1 MATAVPCLFPLSGTG
16 NTRERCSS
24 PITRKGAHMSPS
36 ASSVPEHT
44 PAVQV
49 SIPSTSALSDMTTLQ
64 VRSHRRAQWFWID
77 NAVIDTYG
85 PTLGPI
91 GLSLYMGLCRYAN
104 SSTGKC
110 WPSLGKLSQQL
121 GISVISASRHLKTL
135 VACGLLQVEPRPGTT
150 ALVTI
155 LDIPE
160 SPITE
165 IGVDPDPHPPEGTPP
180 SQRWGSPITEMGEPD
195 LRNQTKEL
203 PPYPPESAH
212 AVHEEITPLAVPLHV
227 TIAALLTVWDD
238 TTRTQLE
245 AEARTTL
252 AAEGV
257 SPWHLIKPAVEA
269 RMVTLW
275 EAQTQDR
282 GAPGGETV
290 RQEYA
295 A

>member
-1 MATAVPCLFPLSGTG
+1 
-16 NTRERCSS
+16 
-24 PITRKGAHMSPS
+24 MSPS

-49 SIPSTSALSDMTTLQ
+49 SIPSTPELSDTTPLQ
-64 VRSHRRAQWFWID
+64 IRSHRRAQWFWID
-77 NAVIDTYG
+77 NAVLDTYG

-110 WPSLGKLSQQL
+110 WPSLVRLSHQIGVTHLTARRYLAKLVTL
-121 GISVISASRHLKTL
+121 GLIA
-135 VACGLLQVEPRPGTT
+135 VEPRPGTT
-150 ALVTI
+150 AIITI
-155 LDIPE
+155 LDIPDSSLPGNE
-160 SPITE
+160 VSHE
-165 IGVDPDPHPPEGTPP
+165 DSYQGMG
-180 SQRWGSPITEMGEPD
+180 GSYDVTRGSLPGNTEPD
-195 LRNQTKEL
+195 VPNQTKEL
-203 PPYPPESAH
+203 PPNPPESAR

-227 TIAALLTVWDD
+227 TIAALLTVWDEA
-238 TTRTQLE
+238 TRTQLE
-245 AEARTTL
+245 TEARATL

-257 SPWHLIKPAVEA
+257 LPWHLIKPAVEA
-269 RMVTLW
+269 RMVMLW

-282 GAPGGETV
+282 GAPGGETD